1 MSIFPSWENSPIL
14 KRAWDDD
21 VREIVRE
28 IEDRFPVRC
37 YTYANHGYEGGR
49 PWSMDVAISPLGV
62 KANREQE
69 ELGDRIQKF
78 VESNIRRWK
87 IYYIIYWNWYRYP
100 PNPLEEVRGIC
111 RPLRWLGELLH
122 KAALRPPTRHDQP
135 GLRVQT
141 ARMRPLA

>member
-14 KRAWDDD
+14 NRRWDD
-21 VREIVRE
+21 EVRE

-62 KANREQE
+62 RANREQE

-78 VESNIRRWK
+78 VEANARRWK

-100 PNPLEEVRGIC
+100 PNPWRKYEKYADRYTTGGGNRVTR
-111 RPLRWLGELLH
+111 RHFDHLH
-122 KAALRPPTRHDQP
+122 ITISQGYQYRPP
-135 GLRVQT
+135 V
-141 ARMRPLA
+141 